1 MKVWKWAV
9 VVGMSVCAA
18 SRLTVAEV
26 SQATNGV
33 PEIVVSATALREEQ
47 PVGPY
52 HQPEWTTERR
62 FPTTR
67 VYLQEQ
73 PYEMGVEQW
82 DRIRYYKDGTVEQR
96 FSEELELGVSLGL
109 GVAGTG

>member
-1 MKVWKWAV
+1 MAV
-9 VVGMSVCAA
+9 VVGMSVGAVSGLQAA
-18 SRLTVAEV
+18 DINPTT
-26 SQATNGV
+26 TNSV

-47 PVGPY
+47 LVGPY

-73 PYEMGVEQW
+73 PYEMGVEAVGQNSLL
-82 DRIRYYKDGTVEQR
+82 QR
-96 FSEELELGVSLGL
+96 RSR
-109 GVAGTG
+109 